1 MTRKI
6 SGCNIIR
13 YKAFGLAL
21 LAVAGLSMPAA
32 AEQKTIAIA
41 TGGTGGIFYPL
52 GGGLANMLS
61 KKLPDTQATGE
72 VTGGSVD
79 NIKLLETGQADLG
92 FMTGDV
98 ASDAVKGENKFKKP
112 VPLRTIVAVYSSP
125 VHVVTIAGTGIE
137 KFADLKGKRIS
148 GGAPGSASE
157 AQTFRLLE
165 AAGLD
170 KDKDVRRERLSVA
183 ESAAALKDRKI
194 DAFVWGGGV
203 PTAAVVDLAATPGV
217 TIKLIEIDH
226 LLEPIVRKYGQI
238 FAPSVIPAGSY
249 PGQTTDSRGF
259 AAWNQIMAT
268 DKMSDETAYAI
279 TKAIFENKAELVA
292 VHKEAENIN
301 LATQTAA
308 QSPAP
313 YHPGTLRY
321 LKEVGAVK

>member
-1 MTRKI
+1 MRWT
-6 SGCNIIR
+6 
-13 YKAFGLAL
+13 AFRHRAFSLAL
-21 LAVAGLSMPAA
+21 LGIACAA
-32 AEQKTIAIA
+32 TGASAEDKTIAIA

-52 GGGLANMLS
+52 GGGLANLLS
-61 KKLPDTQATGE
+61 KKLPHTQATGE

-148 GGAPGSASE
+148 SGAPGSATE

-170 KDKDVRRERLSVA
+170 KDKDVKRERLSVA
-183 ESAAALKDRKI
+183 ESASALKDRKI
-194 DAFVWGGGV
+194 DAFFWGGGV

-217 TIKLIEIDH
+217 TIKLIDIDY
-226 LLEPIVRKYGQI
+226 LLEPIVKKYGQI
-238 FAPSVIPAGSY
+238 FAPSVIKAGSY
-249 PGQTTDSRGF
+249 PGQTTDGRGF

-279 TKAIFENKAELVA
+279 TKTIFENKADLVA

-301 LATQTAA
+301 LATQTPA

-313 YHPGTLRY
+313 YHPGTLKY